1 MGILVTGASIVVMCV
16 SGVAVSTV
24 FKWLHTYE
32 YNFSNGEKEKTD
44 HRERMQSMMNR
55 PKNAK

>member
-32 YNFSNGEKEKTD
+32 YDITGGEKDRGD
-44 HRERMQSMMNR
+44 HRERLNNLSSR
-55 PKNAK
+55 PRNAK

>member
-16 SGVAVSTV
+16 SGVAVSTM

-32 YNFSNGEKEKTD
+32 YNFNNGEKEKLD
-44 HRERMQSMMNR
+44 HKERLNNMMNR

>member
-1 MGILVTGASIVVMCV
+1 MGIIVTGASIVVMCV

-32 YNFSNGEKEKTD
+32 YNFSSGDKERID
-44 HRERMQSMMNR
+44 HRERLNNMASR
-55 PKNAK
+55 PRNAK